1 MFEDY
6 PNSSEITRAM
16 RPTLHPLFQKLP
28 EGISEFTFANMYL
41 FRDTHHYRISRLP
54 DKSNHEAH
62 EEHEEKTNANSLFLI
77 SGKDGGNLFFML
89 PFGLPEKA
97 MLDEFFEKFGSM
109 KCVSQP
115 QSEILSQMG
124 YHVEEDRD
132 NFDYI
137 YLRTDLTNLSGRQMH
152 KRKNLLNSFLKNH
165 NGIAKPLL
173 DEYTGDALAILE
185 QWRAA
190 RGDAGDYAAC
200 REGLELMYELQLC
213 GGIYYVGERP
223 VGFTLGEEN
232 ALGTSYVIHF
242 EKAVD
247 VDTYKGLYQFIN
259 QTFSSFL
266 PDKYATVNRE
276 QDLGEPGLR
285 RAKESYNPIAFVKK
299 FHAHRIG

>member
-1 MFEDY
+1 
-6 PNSSEITRAM
+6 M
-16 RPTLHPLFQKLP
+16 RPVLHPLFQTLP
-28 EGISEFTFANMYL
+28 DGISEFTFANIYL
-41 FRDTHHYRISRLP
+41 FRNTHQYRISRLP
-54 DKSNHEAH
+54 DIFHHEAH
-62 EEHEEKTNANSLFLI
+62 EDHEEKININSLFVI
-77 SGKDGGNLFFML
+77 TGTDGGKPFFML
-89 PFGLPEKA
+89 PFGLPERSL
-97 MLDEFFEKFGSM
+97 LDELFEKFGSM

-115 QSEILSQMG
+115 QSELLSRMG
-124 YHVEEDRD
+124 YRIEEDRD

-137 YLRTDLTNLSGRQMH
+137 YSRTDLTNLSGRQMH

-200 REGLELMYELQLC
+200 REGLERMYELQLC
-213 GGIYYVGERP
+213 GGIYYVDERP

-247 VDTYKGLYQFIN
+247 VDAYRGLYQFIN

-266 PDKYATVNRE
+266 PEKYETVNRE

-285 RAKESYNPIAFVKK
+285 RAKESYNPIGFVKK
-299 FHAHRIG
+299 FCAHRTG